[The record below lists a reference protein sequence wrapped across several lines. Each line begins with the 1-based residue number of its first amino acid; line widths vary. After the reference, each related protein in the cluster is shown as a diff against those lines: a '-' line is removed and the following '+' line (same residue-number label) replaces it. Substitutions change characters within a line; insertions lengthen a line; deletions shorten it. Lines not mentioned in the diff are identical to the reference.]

1 MGLPRQRY
9 SLYPFRLRW
18 EAAAVRSLVRTRPAY
33 QGFGWGVVGVDR
45 ERTLQ
50 QIDGLGDALVG
61 VSVAQRQRAQ
71 IKVIG
76 VEALGWLAGCAL
88 DLGLAQFRFD
98 GTGDPTRHLVLQLED
113 VVEHTV
119 KAVGPDMRAGRR
131 VYQLAGDANPVAG
144 FAQAAFEHIAHA
156 ELTADLA
163 QIGRLALVG
172 KARIAGDDEEPRQP
186 PRSQ

>member
-1 MGLPRQRY
+1 M
-9 SLYPFRLRW
+9 
-18 EAAAVRSLVRTRPAY
+18 RSLVRTRPAY

-88 DLGLAQFRFD
+88 DLGLAQFQFD

-119 KAVGPDMRAGRR
+119 KAVGPDIAPVVVSISWPVMR
-131 VYQLAGDANPVAG
+131 
-144 FAQAAFEHIAHA
+144 
-156 ELTADLA
+156 T
-163 QIGRLALVG
+163 RLPALR
-172 KARIAGDDEEPRQP
+172 KLP
-186 PRSQ
+186 SST